1 MARKLNAERLLQQRR
16 IPFTTLHYDASR
28 FHDAEA
34 VAALLGVAPAQV
46 YKTLVLESAA
56 GGKPLLALIAADRA
70 LDLKGLA
77 ARAGQRKLR
86 LTARNRAEQL
96 TGMQIGGISALALA
110 HHNWPVWLDEAA
122 REQEQIYLS
131 AGERGLQLRLSTAA
145 LMQLTQARVAA
156 ISRVRD

>member
-16 IPFTTLHYDASR
+16 IPFTTLRYDASR

-46 YKTLVLESAA
+46 YKTLVLKSPA
-56 GGKPLLALIAADRA
+56 GGKPVLALIAADRA

-77 ARAGQRKLR
+77 VLAGQRKLR
-86 LTARNRAEQL
+86 LTERSRAEQL
-96 TGMQIGGISALALA
+96 TGMQIGGISALALV

-122 REQEQIYLS
+122 REHEELHLS
-131 AGERGLQLRLSTAA
+131 AGERGLQLRLATAA
-145 LMQLTQARVAA
+145 LVQLTRARVAA
-156 ISRVRD
+156 ISRVRG

>member
-16 IPFTTLHYDASR
+16 IPFTTLRYDDSH

-34 VAALLGVAPAQV
+34 VAALLGVAPAEV
-46 YKTLVLESAA
+46 YKTLVLESPA

-77 ARAGQRKLR
+77 VLAGQRKLR
-86 LTARNRAEQL
+86 LAKRSRAEQL
-96 TGMQIGGISALALA
+96 TGMQIGGISALALV

-122 REQEQIYLS
+122 RDHEELHLS
-131 AGERGLQLRLSTAA
+131 AGERGLQLRLATAA
-145 LMQLTQARVAA
+145 LVQLTCARYAA
-156 ISRVRD
+156 ISRRRD